1 MLAALL
7 AALTLTVPGSGV
19 EPAPVSLPSPEKPPP
34 FREGLPRPGQATPI
48 PQKRFFGL
56 GIGFQSRGGT
66 QGIALEQVV
75 AGSPADRAGFL
86 PGTVIVEIEGQSTL
100 GRSGEDCTHM
110 VREAGGK
117 VLLKYYDPLT
127 FKLRTRTLEK
137 DWFILPN

>member
-7 AALTLTVPGSGV
+7 AALTLVVPGSGG
-19 EPAPVSLPSPEKPPP
+19 EPMPVSLPAADSPPP
-34 FREGLPRPGQATPI
+34 FRDGLPHTGQPTPT

-56 GIGFQSRGGT
+56 GIGFQAHGGT

-75 AGSPADRAGFL
+75 AGSPADRAGFA

-110 VREAGGK
+110 VREAAGK
-117 VLLKYYDPLT
+117 VSLKYYDPLT
-127 FKLRTRTLEK
+127 FKFRTRTLDK
-137 DWFILPN
+137 DWF